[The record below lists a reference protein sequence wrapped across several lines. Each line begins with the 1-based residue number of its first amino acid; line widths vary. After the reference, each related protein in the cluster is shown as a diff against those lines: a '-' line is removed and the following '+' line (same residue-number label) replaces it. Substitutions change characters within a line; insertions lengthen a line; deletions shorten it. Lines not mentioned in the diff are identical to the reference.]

1 MLRAMLHTQQLCIS
15 LGGREIVH
23 RIDCSVAKGE
33 VVALIGPNGSGKSTL
48 LKALAGLL
56 LPNSG
61 TISLNGA
68 PLDAITPRQRAQTV
82 AYLPQGA
89 ECHWPLTVER
99 VVELGRLPFEGGGK
113 PDAPHIEK
121 ALLAVDALHLR
132 DRVITELSGGERA
145 RVFLA
150 RALAGDPALL
160 LVDEPGAGLDP
171 YHQLQLME
179 LLASRA
185 RENRAVLVVL
195 HDLGLAAR
203 FCHRLLLLKEGRLI
217 ASGPPGEVLNENLL
231 AEVHGVRAYRACH
244 EGAPVIV
251 PWERVSPTPPP
262 ATR

>member
-1 MLRAMLHTQQLCIS
+1 MLITRQLSIALDSHTIIHEVDCAV
-15 LGGREIVH
+15 GR
-23 RIDCSVAKGE
+23 GE
-33 VVALIGPNGSGKSTL
+33 VVGLIGPNGSGKSTL
-48 LKALAGLL
+48 LKTLAGLL
-56 LPNSG
+56 PPRSG
-61 TISLNGA
+61 SVRLNDVPLAEIS
-68 PLDAITPRQRAQTV
+68 PRQRAQIL

-99 VVELGRLPFEGGGK
+99 VVALGRLPFGGESA
-113 PDAPHIEK
+113 DSSHIES
-121 ALLAVDALHLR
+121 ALRAVDALHLR

-185 RENRAVLVVL
+185 KEGRAVLVVL

-217 ASGPPGEVLNENLL
+217 ASGPPQEVLTEDLL

-244 EGAPVIV
+244 EKAAVIV
-251 PWERVSPTPPP
+251 PWERVPPTPPP
-262 ATR
+262 AIR

>member
-1 MLRAMLHTQQLCIS
+1 M
-15 LGGREIVH
+15 
-23 RIDCSVAKGE
+23 
-33 VVALIGPNGSGKSTL
+33 ST
-48 LKALAGLL
+48 GQ
-56 LPNSG
+56 
-61 TISLNGA
+61 
-68 PLDAITPRQRAQTV
+68 ITPRQRACRL

-99 VVELGRLPFEGGGK
+99 VVELGRLPFDGGDTEA
-113 PDAPHIEK
+113 DARHVEQ
-121 ALLAVDALHLR
+121 ALLAVDALALR

-179 LLASRA
+179 LLAA
-185 RENRAVLVVL
+185 RVRTDRAVLVVL

-217 ASGPPGEVLNENLL
+217 ASGTPQEVLGEGLL
-231 AEVHGVRAYRACH
+231 ARVHGIRAYRASH
-244 EGAPVIV
+244 ESAPVLV
-251 PWERVSPTPPP
+251 PWERISLRSTPPEE
-262 ATR
+262 R